1 LGDTCSADDHGQPKR
16 SCEMANSL
24 TADVRTA
31 TMWSIVL
38 SVLMMA
44 TGVLAIGIPMI
55 AGVAVTAVV
64 GWLLL
69 FSGLFHLAFA
79 WRAGRPGA
87 VVWQILLGLVYGAI
101 GFYVIA
107 TPVAGLESLTL
118 AIALYLFIEGVL
130 EFVLWSRLRS
140 IPGSGWLMVDGIITL
155 VLAAVIW
162 STWPSSAVWVVGTLI
177 GISMLFSGMTRL
189 MLSIAARRILA

>member
-1 LGDTCSADDHGQPKR
+1 
-16 SCEMANSL
+16 MANSL

-31 TMWSIVL
+31 TTWSIVL

-44 TGVLAIGIPMI
+44 TGALAIGIPMI

-107 TPVAGLESLTL
+107 RPVAGLESLTL